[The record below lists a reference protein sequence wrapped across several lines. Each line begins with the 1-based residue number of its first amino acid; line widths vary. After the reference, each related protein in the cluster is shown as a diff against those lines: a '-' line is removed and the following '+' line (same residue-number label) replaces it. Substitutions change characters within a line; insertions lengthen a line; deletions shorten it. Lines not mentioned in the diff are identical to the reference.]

1 MHGALG
7 TLSLSWSGP
16 PSPPTPPVDGQVGA
30 EDMSTLPRTEAVTVP
45 TDTERP
51 PRVGRTVAL
60 STLAGVLLAVV
71 WSYHFVD
78 SVIGDNV
85 ANALLG
91 HDAKETALAGTG
103 AGLLFAFVSGLAG
116 TFTAC
121 NIAMAASI
129 GPMSQAGSARAG
141 RPGGNQAGGSHHARP
156 GQPGGTGRAG
166 HADDAGRADL
176 AGPGPLRS
184 LLRPV
189 GWLTLGMVVVSGA
202 YGFVGV
208 LLGERLPQL
217 STERVGDL
225 PVRLI
230 QSSVVFGVIGL
241 VLVWLGLAALG
252 VVRDVF
258 AGRPVARVVVLG
270 GLIGGFLIGRP
281 YPLFNKLFHWAVD
294 EGNPLYGAGAFILQS
309 LGNVL
314 VVTVLFAL
322 LVVGTRGGFLR
333 WLTSSPARTATVTGS
348 LLVALGVFTVV
359 YWDVRLP
366 AMFGYGWFPTM
377 PWN

>member
-1 MHGALG
+1 
-7 TLSLSWSGP
+7 
-16 PSPPTPPVDGQVGA
+16 
-30 EDMSTLPRTEAVTVP
+30 MSTLPRAEAVTVTP
-45 TDTERP
+45 HTGRP
-51 PRVGRTVAL
+51 PRVGRIIAL
-60 STLAGVLLAVV
+60 SALAGVLLAIA

-129 GPMSQAGSARAG
+129 GPMSQAGA
-141 RPGGNQAGGSHHARP
+141 
-156 GQPGGTGRAG
+156 TRAG
-166 HADDAGRADL
+166 HG
-176 AGPGPLRS
+176 GPLRS

-217 STERVGDL
+217 STDRVGDI
-225 PVRLI
+225 PVRLL
-230 QSSVVFGVIGL
+230 QSSVVFGLIGL
-241 VLVWLGLAALG
+241 ALVWLGLAALG
-252 VVRDVF
+252 VVRDPF
-258 AGRPVARVVVLG
+258 AHRPVARVVTLG
-270 GLIGGFLIGRP
+270 ALIGGFLIGRP

-314 VVTVLFAL
+314 VVTALFAL
-322 LVVGTRGGFLR
+322 LIVGSRGGFLR
-333 WLTSSPARTATVTGS
+333 WLAGNPTRTTIVTGS
-348 LLVALGVFTVV
+348 LLLALGVFTVV

-366 AMFGYGWFPTM
+366 AMFGYGWFPTA